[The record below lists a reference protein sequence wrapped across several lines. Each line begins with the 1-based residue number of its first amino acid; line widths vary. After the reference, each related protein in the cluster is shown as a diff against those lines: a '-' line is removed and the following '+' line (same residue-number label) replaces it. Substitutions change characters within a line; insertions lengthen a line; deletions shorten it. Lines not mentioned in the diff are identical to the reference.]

1 MHEWFE
7 MDFFVCVGK
16 TNVLMLTLRLRI
28 NVQQNPF
35 FWNFPRN
42 KRKESSY
49 LNNYQG
55 LHDYSGLQSTLKY
68 PKKIRNNVHFN
79 FCLQLYNIVS
89 AYLTHKHTYNIMV
102 THYLLNAIITEQ
114 CHEFDTWNTNKLDDD
129 LNRILNFFIQNSS
142 K

>member
-16 TNVLMLTLRLRI
+16 TNVLMPILRLRI
-28 NVQQNPF
+28 NVQQNPYLF
-35 FWNFPRN
+35 FGIFHVIN
-42 KRKESSY
+42 SY

-114 CHEFDTWNTNKLDDD
+114 CHEFDTCLKYKQTWWWPESHFKFLH
-129 LNRILNFFIQNSS
+129 SE
-142 K
+142 